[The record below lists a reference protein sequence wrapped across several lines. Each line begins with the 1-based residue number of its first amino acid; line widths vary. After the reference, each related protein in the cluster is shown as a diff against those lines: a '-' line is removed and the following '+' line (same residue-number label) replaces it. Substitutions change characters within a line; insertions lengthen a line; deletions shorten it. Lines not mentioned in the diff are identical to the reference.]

1 MSKSSA
7 LLQSLALLSES
18 IGNDLSEAHYTPP
31 PQASNVSIKSLLFS
45 LLTSN
50 AEFSSETDVIKAKT
64 RDFILCCGALAS
76 ALDSAYD
83 QLSWIPSSLSSA
95 ATSALKDLAV
105 AYYDS
110 FHGGDETV
118 KIGGELEL
126 DLKFVPKEK
135 RLVVEFMPQVLPLLK
150 DKIKESSIGTADDIS
165 AASAGVPVAYAI
177 VAAYQLRWLV
187 TQVDYPYLGRL
198 CALVIPSALTALDHW
213 SPQVKGQ
220 GMLSFI
226 HLAKNVNAAE
236 IGWYEDVILDACC
249 QNIASSEEIWQD
261 VVEMSVLLVTFTQ
274 RSNPRSPWYE
284 KLLNEMLN
292 HIERQ
297 PRNVERR
304 VVWLKHIE
312 PLFNSVLKR
321 IKTILRLTWVRSSPY
336 TESSRLVDELVTL
349 HKEAALRVACE
360 DIRTLI
366 LDILILIQQSRGS
379 QFEALWNKHK
389 EDPDLTAFRELFTRK
404 DVALVQF
411 SSSAA

>member
-7 LLQSLALLSES
+7 LLQNLALLSES
-18 IGNDLSEAHYTPP
+18 IGNELSEAHYTPP

-165 AASAGVPVAYAI
+165 AASAGVPVAYAM

-292 HIERQ
+292 HLERQ

-349 HKEAALRVACE
+349 HKEAALRVARE

-366 LDILILIQQSRGS
+366 LDILFLIQQSRGS

-389 EDPDLTAFRELFTRK
+389 EDPDLTAFHELFTRK

>member
-18 IGNDLSEAHYTPP
+18 IGNELSEAHYTPP

-83 QLSWIPSSLSSA
+83 QLSWIPSSLSST

-292 HIERQ
+292 HLERQ

-349 HKEAALRVACE
+349 HREAALRVARE

-389 EDPDLTAFRELFTRK
+389 EDPDLTAVRELFTRK